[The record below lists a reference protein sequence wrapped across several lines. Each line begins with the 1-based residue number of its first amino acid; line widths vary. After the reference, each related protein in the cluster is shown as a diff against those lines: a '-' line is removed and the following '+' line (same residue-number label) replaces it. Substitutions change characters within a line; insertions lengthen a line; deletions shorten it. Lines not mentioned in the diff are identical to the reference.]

1 MNATEM
7 KQAEEERKA
16 KFNGE
21 FDSSKESASEWNA
34 RNQAE
39 AAERKSARKAWQEA
53 ERAEERAAEDA
64 FFSRNKKHNQANG
77 RGGPSWMR

>member
-39 AAERKSARKAWQEA
+39 RAKRKSARKAWKEA
-53 ERAEERAAEDA
+53 ERAEEDA